1 MAATFLSKLGLTD
14 DERKKLSSIGAS
26 TPAMLLGVY
35 KASTESFEQLF
46 GAQRAKEV
54 VSRLLELL
62 TPEERERATKEAPR
76 FHMGARLERPPSTI
90 PKPPYSLEERDRL
103 LDEIQKIKSES
114 PAAADQV
121 ARLST
126 LEQRLKQ
133 LLERK

>member
-1 MAATFLSKLGLTD
+1 MAAPFLSNLGLTD
-14 DERKKLSSIGAS
+14 DERKTLSRIGAS

-35 KASTESFEQLF
+35 KGSTESFEQLL
-46 GAQRAKEV
+46 GVQRAKEV

-76 FHMGARLERPPSTI
+76 FHLGARLERPPSAI
-90 PKPPYSLEERDRL
+90 PKPPYSLEERDLL
-103 LDEIQKIKSES
+103 LDELRKIKSQS
-114 PAAADQV
+114 PAAADRE

-133 LLERK
+133 LLESK